1 MNKYILAL
9 ITFTLSV
16 TAVFGSR
23 WSYTNDL
30 IVGNSGFECVGFP
43 DGRLMIMGG
52 LNEFSSY
59 QIFDPKIG
67 KWTKTNLPSGS
78 SHDLGILLYNGKVLY
93 LDGSNFW
100 FFQPDSNN
108 WRSAGVSLPSWGKWN
123 CYTLLKDG
131 RVLIIYDGQNC
142 QLYNY
147 LSNTLS
153 ATGSTNVSHGT
164 GVEVLL
170 PNGKVLMAGGG
181 PIGIRTCELYNPIL
195 GVWNITDSLTI
206 RKTTHVG
213 VLLPP
218 PWNKVL
224 MTGKKAPSD
233 LYDLATEKW
242 SASDTMEEPDATIEA
257 LALLPNGKV
266 LVAGGSD
273 LSTCRLFD
281 PATEQW
287 TTVDPMNKTRDHF
300 SLSLLYTGKV
310 LAMGTQASSFPPQC
324 EIYDPSNGVWQ
335 TKAEALNTARQYA
348 TTTILPIKHTNNC
361 STNVLISGGENAGGT
376 ALNSC
381 ELYNYKTEIIAF
393 TGSLNTARTHHTAVL
408 LASTTGEVL
417 AAGGKNTVALNSCE
431 IFDQTTQIWNS
442 TGAMTDARFDHSA
455 TLLADGRVL
464 VTGGEGASYL
474 NTCEV
479 FNGSTWSSAGTM
491 TTARARHSVVL
502 LLNGNIMVIGGET
515 TGGTPT
521 ATCEIWNGTDWT
533 TVPAASMT
541 TARSLH
547 TATLLQSGKVLVV
560 GGKGAGGSALNSC
573 EIYDPT
579 TNTWTAETNLNTAR
593 YGHNTI
599 LLYSGIV
606 LVTGGTDGTSYF
618 ASSELWDPAAELDR
632 ATGKHGWK
640 VSANLGTGRAYHSSI
655 LVPYLKPYV
664 YTIGGSTGG
673 SVLSSVEQY
682 DIGLGYQSI
691 WQSTI
696 TNYKSVTQISPTM
709 NMSGTLLRGVSEADG
724 GNYCHVA
731 SNDHPII
738 SLVRAGGGNW
748 QGNGGGEI
756 MLMPHSVSWDSAH
769 TNVVGL
775 PTVSGYYRLW
785 SIVNGIPCKW
795 DWNCSAGTEETQN
808 SKVNPPQADQRLEI
822 YPNPAT
828 TSVNFKLSLNNGELD
843 ISLRIY
849 DLSGRLIKNLAI
861 SPNRKSS
868 VTTSWNGIDNTG
880 KRVKSGI
887 YFYSIKCKDSEYR
900 GKFTILK

>member
-1 MNKYILAL
+1 MRINKYVLVAFL
-9 ITFTLSV
+9 LSV
-16 TAVFGSR
+16 TAVYGGR

-30 IVGNSGFECVGFP
+30 IVGNSGFECAGFP
-43 DGRLMIMGG
+43 DGRVMMMGG
-52 LNEFSSY
+52 LNESGYYQTFS
-59 QIFDPKIG
+59 PATG
-67 KWTKTNLPSGS
+67 KWIRTVLPVSS
-78 SHDLGILLYNGKVLY
+78 SHDLAILLYNGKMLY
-93 LDGSNFW
+93 LSGPNFW

-108 WRSAGVSLPSWGKWN
+108 WRSAGVSLPSWSSWN
-123 CYTLLKDG
+123 CYTMLKDG
-131 RVLIIYDGQNC
+131 RVLILYNGQNC

-147 LSNTLS
+147 SSNTVS
-153 ATGSTNVSHGT
+153 ATGATSVKHTT

-170 PNGKVLMAGGG
+170 PNGKVLMSGGDA
-181 PIGIRTCELYNPIL
+181 IGIKTCELYDPTL
-195 GVWNITDSLTI
+195 GLWSLTDPMKFN
-206 RKTTHVG
+206 RTTHVG

-218 PWNKVL
+218 PWDKVL
-224 MTGKKAPSD
+224 MTGKREPSE
-233 LYDLATEKW
+233 LYDLMSETW
-242 SASDTMEEPDATIEA
+242 SSTDTMEEPDATIEA
-257 LALLPNGKV
+257 LALLPNGKA

-273 LSTCRLFD
+273 LKTCRLFD

-287 TTVDPMNKTRDHF
+287 TTVDPMNIARDHF
-300 SLSLLYTGKV
+300 SLSILYTGKI
-310 LAMGTQASSFPPQC
+310 LAMGSQTSGYPPQC
-324 EIYDPSNGVWQ
+324 EIYDPSNGFWQ
-335 TKAEALNTARQYA
+335 TKFEALGTARQYA
-348 TTTILPIKHTNNC
+348 TTTILPIKHTANC
-361 STNVLISGGENAGGT
+361 STNVLITGGENTSST

-381 ELYNYKTEIIAF
+381 ELYNYKTEIIAA

-417 AAGGKNTVALNSCE
+417 TAGGKNTVALNSCE
-431 IFDQTTQIWNS
+431 IFDQTTQVWNT

-464 VTGGEGASYL
+464 VTGGEGTSAYL
-474 NTCEV
+474 NTCEI
-479 FNGSTWSSAGTM
+479 FNSGTWSSTTAM
-491 TTARARHSVVL
+491 TTARARHNAII
-502 LLNGNIMVIGGET
+502 LLNGNILVIGGET
-515 TGGTPT
+515 SAGVVTN
-521 ATCEIWNGTDWT
+521 TCEIWNGTDWT
-533 TVPAASMT
+533 TIPAASMT
-541 TARSLH
+541 TGRSLH

-560 GGKGAGGSALNSC
+560 GGRGAGGSALNSC
-573 EIYDPT
+573 EIYDPDL
-579 TNTWTAETNLNTAR
+579 NTWTAETNLNTAR

-606 LVTGGTDGTSYF
+606 LVTGGTDGTNYF

-795 DWNCSAGTEETQN
+795 DWNCSAGKEETQN
-808 SKVNPPQADQRLEI
+808 SNLKTQRLEI

-828 TSVNFKLSLNNGELD
+828 TSVNFKLSVNNGELD

-861 SPNRKSS
+861 SSNRKNS

>member
-1 MNKYILAL
+1 MKYKLTL
-9 ITFTLSV
+9 IAFVLSV
-16 TAVFGSR
+16 TAVYGSR

-30 IVGNSGFECVGFP
+30 IIGNSGFECVGLP
-43 DGRLMIMGG
+43 DGRVMIMGG
-52 LNEFSSY
+52 LNESGYY
-59 QIFDPKIG
+59 QTYSPSTG
-67 KWTKTNLPSGS
+67 KWIRTVLPASS
-78 SHDLGILLYNGKVLY
+78 SHDLAILLYNGKVLY
-93 LDGSNFW
+93 LDGNDFW

-108 WRSAGVSLPSWGKWN
+108 WRSAGVSLASWSSWN
-123 CYTLLKDG
+123 CYTMLKDG

-147 LSNTLS
+147 LSNKLS
-153 ATGSTNVSHGT
+153 ATGATSIIHGT
-164 GVEVLL
+164 GVETLL
-170 PNGKVLMAGGG
+170 PNGKVLMAGGWSVG
-181 PIGIRTCELYNPIL
+181 TKTCELYDPAL
-195 GVWNITDSLTI
+195 GLWSLTDSMTVK
-206 RKTTHVG
+206 RAAHVG

-224 MTGKKAPSD
+224 MTGKNTPSD

-242 SASDTMEEPDATIEA
+242 SATDTMADPNKTIEA
-257 LALLPNGKV
+257 LALLPNGKA
-266 LVAGGSD
+266 LVAGGTD
-273 LSTCRLFD
+273 VSTCRVFD
-281 PATEQW
+281 PETEQW
-287 TTVDPMNKTRDHF
+287 TTVDNMNTIRDHF
-300 SLSLLYTGKV
+300 SLSILYTGKV
-310 LAMGTQASSFPPQC
+310 LAMGTQATGFPPQC
-324 EIYDPSNGVWQ
+324 EIYDPSDGIWQ
-335 TKAEALNTARQYA
+335 TKVEALNTARQYA
-348 TTTILPIKHTNNC
+348 TTTILPIKHTANC
-361 STNVLISGGENAGGT
+361 STNVLISGGENTGGT
-376 ALNSC
+376 ALSSC
-381 ELYNYKTEIIAF
+381 ELYNYKNGIIAV
-393 TGSLNTARTHHTAVL
+393 TGSLNTARTHHTTVL

-417 AAGGKNTVALNSCE
+417 AAGGKNTVALSSCE
-431 IFDQTTQIWNS
+431 IFDQTTQVWNS
-442 TGAMTDARFDHSA
+442 TGAMAAARFDHSA
-455 TLLADGRVL
+455 TLLGDGRVL
-464 VTGGEGASYL
+464 VTGGEGAGYL

-479 FNGSTWSSAGTM
+479 FNSGAWSSAGTM
-491 TTARARHSVVL
+491 TTARARHNAII

-515 TGGTPT
+515 TGGVPT

-533 TVPAASMT
+533 TVPAASMS

-560 GGKGAGGSALNSC
+560 GGRGAGGTALNSC
-573 EIYDPT
+573 EIYDPDL
-579 TNTWTAETNLNTAR
+579 NTWTAETNLNTAR

-599 LLYSGIV
+599 FLYSGIV
-606 LVTGGTDGTSYF
+606 LVTGGTDGTNYF

-664 YTIGGSTGG
+664 YTIGGSNGG
-673 SVLSSVEQY
+673 GALSSVEQY

-696 TNYKSVTQISPTM
+696 TNYKSVTQISSTM

-756 MLMPHSVSWDSAH
+756 MLMPHSTSWDSAH

-795 DWNCSAGTEETQN
+795 DWNCNAGKEETQN
-808 SKVNPPQADQRLEI
+808 SNIKTQNAKLGISKNPFVQSTIINYQLQKESNVLLIVCDITGRTVKTLVNEEK
-822 YPNPAT
+822 PAG
-828 TSVNFKLSLNNGELD
+828 SYNLDFNAKGLS
-843 ISLRIY
+843 
-849 DLSGRLIKNLAI
+849 
-861 SPNRKSS
+861 
-868 VTTSWNGIDNTG
+868 T
-880 KRVKSGI
+880 GI
-887 YFYSIKCKDSEYR
+887 YFAKFSA
-900 GKFTILK
+900 GKYNETKKLILMK